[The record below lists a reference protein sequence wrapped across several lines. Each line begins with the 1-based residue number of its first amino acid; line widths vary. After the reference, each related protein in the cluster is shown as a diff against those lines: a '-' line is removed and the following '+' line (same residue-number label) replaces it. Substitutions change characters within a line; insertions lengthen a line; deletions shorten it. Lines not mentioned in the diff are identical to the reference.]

1 MVWRPNKV
9 SNTIKLN
16 QSNHTEIIPKDN
28 DILQVNLHRDFWI
41 LHLDKNM
48 AATVQ

>member
-16 QSNHTEIIPKDN
+16 RSNHTEIIPKDN

-41 LHLDKNM
+41 LHVDKNM